1 MVSFWT
7 GNTAPSQTRPGRAR
21 PKARQFYCQCDKEA
35 HGCCCLFSRS
45 LYICLYLSCYCGCC
59 CCSCAQK
66 GATSCSCCCCRDNL
80 TVEINFC
87 HFINRATVRKNGHT
101 RLSAL
106 PRMRQI
112 PATCPSTPW
121 YFHIFLKVL
130 HVTRGENAQHFHKPS
145 GMTQSQTGSAQQGAT
160 AMEGVKERRLPYSAV
175 III

>member
-1 MVSFWT
+1 MDWEHCAKSDQ
-7 GNTAPSQTRPGRAR
+7 ARPG
-21 PKARQFYCQCDKEA
+21 PKRDSFIASATRRRMAAVASCP
-35 HGCCCLFSRS
+35 SPP
-45 LYICLYLSCYCGCC
+45 YICLYLCCYCGCC

-66 GATSCSCCCCRDNL
+66 GATSCSCCCCLCCCCCRDNL

-87 HFINRATVRKNGHT
+87 HFINRATVCKNGHT

-112 PATCPSTPW
+112 PVTCPSTPW

-130 HVTRGENAQHFHKPS
+130 HVMRGENAQHFHKPS
-145 GMTQSQTGSAQQGAT
+145 GMTQSQTGSAQQGTT
-160 AMEGVKERRLPYSAV
+160 ARGGEEGRLPYSAV